1 MPTSGPVCGL
11 SRTPP
16 YGRLPCSRSGVPRS
30 SKSTAPPSLLKTMVF
45 IVRAGRDTRPC
56 RSASES
62 GHQELRSR
70 IQVLEDQDAARYFR
84 PCPGSRN
91 SGALNWIGLPG

>member
-16 YGRLPCSRSGVPRS
+16 YGRLPRSRSGVPRS

-45 IVRAGRDTRPC
+45 IVRAGRDMRPC

-70 IQVLEDQDAARYFR
+70 TQVLEDQDAAHYFR
-84 PCPGSRN
+84 QCPGPRN
-91 SGALNWIGLPG
+91 SGTFNLVGLLG